1 MNVEKKN
8 NDVQCGCGETCSH
21 SCDENLAVLKASP
34 EDQTAIFTDC
44 TFRGCSFDLNDPIRD
59 ALPVTDEAP
68 EGVDAVTVSSGYR
81 FSGCTFDD
89 CRFLYIP
96 NTDPDD
102 ECEEEDDWGW
112 EGECDDEDEDEDDDE
127 GEHDHVCYDE
137 QPAPEPP
144 FMKKVNEVINRGSS
158 SVNIFDAID
167 EHRSSERLMAFG
179 KWLYEHDGAPTIPDD
194 FETGLATILVDHAL
208 WKYAQTILVSVSTRN
223 YTINST
229 IEKLALAYIA
239 CAYAFVADPTQVI
252 GSATGIISEDKDR
265 VGCYN
270 ELRFFDDLYKVMISR
285 DGKERL
291 LVIADQLRDT
301 TKQLLSIFTSVDNM
315 FRTKYGVIR
324 DVVRIGAAM
333 YEATIYSSVLHQ
345 IEIAKKGMGE

>member
-1 MNVEKKN
+1 MNIEKKN
-8 NDVQCGCGETCSH
+8 NDVHCGCGETCSH
-21 SCDENLAVLKASP
+21 GCEENLAVLKATP

-81 FSGCTFDD
+81 FSDCTFDD

-96 NTDPDD
+96 NVDPDD

-112 EGECDDEDEDEDDDE
+112 EGECDDEDENDDDK
-127 GEHDHVCYDE
+127 DE
-137 QPAPEPP
+137 PAPESP
-144 FMKKVNEVINRGSS
+144 FMKKVDDLINRGSS
-158 SVNIFDAID
+158 SINIFDAID
-167 EHRSSERLMAFG
+167 EHQSHERLMAFG
-179 KWLYEHDGAPTIPDD
+179 RWLYGHDDAPTIPDD

-208 WKYAQTILVSVSTRN
+208 WKYAQTILISVSAQN

-270 ELRFFDDLYKVMISR
+270 ELRFFDDLYKVMVSR
-285 DGKERL
+285 DGKVRL
-291 LVIADQLRDT
+291 LVITDQLHDNTR
-301 TKQLLSIFTSVDNM
+301 QLLSIFTSVDNM

-345 IEIAKKGMGE
+345 IEIAKKGRGE